1 MVDNFCRIGAFL
13 AMCFTGFYIIIF
25 WKKFYDLTDTFETN
39 SILCSELVRSN
50 PKHMKI
56 LNETLNVARIYN
68 KVISVSVN
76 MVPMIWI
83 FPTFVQ
89 HLITSDEDI
98 IQAAETVEGF
108 TKYFV
113 FVMWLPPV
121 VKQKIIIRVV
131 YGLQCI
137 CLWEICLF
145 AAAILP
151 FYTALFLFTGTQFKL
166 ISSIIREMDE
176 VMCGVENPGN
186 ILHED
191 PDQLFIS
198 ERKKPTHSFQ
208 SPIGHNLPLK
218 SQLDR
223 DEPTVLSTD
232 RMLILKMQQNS
243 LQQGDIYKQSERVH
257 DPSSP
262 EIKSTTKNDPESL
275 YLLECIK
282 LHQAS
287 IK

>member
-1 MVDNFCRIGAFL
+1 
-13 AMCFTGFYIIIF
+13 
-25 WKKFYDLTDTFETN
+25 
-39 SILCSELVRSN
+39 
-50 PKHMKI
+50 MKI

-76 MVPMIWI
+76 MVPIIWI

-121 VKQKIIIRVV
+121 VKQEIIIRVI

-176 VMCGVENPGN
+176 VMCGGVENPGN
-186 ILHED
+186 VLHED
-191 PDQLFIS
+191 PDQLFKS
-198 ERKKPTHSFQ
+198 VRKKPTYTFQ
-208 SPIGHNLPLK
+208 SLLSHNLPLK

-223 DEPTVLSTD
+223 NETTVLPTE
-232 RMLILKMQQNS
+232 RMLILKIQQDS
-243 LQQGDIYKQSERVH
+243 LQQSDIYQQSERVH

-262 EIKSTTKNDPESL
+262 EIKSTTKNDPGGF
-275 YLLECIK
+275 YFLECIK